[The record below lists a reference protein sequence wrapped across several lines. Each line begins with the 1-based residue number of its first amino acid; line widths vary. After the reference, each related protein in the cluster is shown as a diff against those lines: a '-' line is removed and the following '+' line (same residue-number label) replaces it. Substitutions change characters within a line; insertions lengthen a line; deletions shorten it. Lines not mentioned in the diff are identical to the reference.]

1 MTYKTVDLARE
12 GAVATLTLNR
22 PNRLNSLVPQ
32 LYRDIHDALD
42 SVRDAATIRVLLITG
57 AGRAFCSGADLK
69 NRATDLEAGEVDLAD
84 AIEQNI
90 NPLIRRIRGLD
101 KPVIAAVNGVA
112 AGAGANIALACD
124 IVVAAHSAKFIQA
137 FSRIGLASDGGGT
150 YLLPRLVGAARARA
164 LMLLAESVDAQQAA
178 DWGMI
183 WRCVEDGAL
192 MATVREIAA
201 TLAERPPL
209 ALAAV
214 KRELNAGEAAD
225 LDTML
230 DMERDLQQAQ
240 GRSADF
246 REGVAAF
253 VEKRNPVF
261 KGR

>member
-1 MTYKTVDLARE
+1 MAYETVELTKE
-12 GAVATLTLNR
+12 GAIATLTLNR
-22 PNRLNSLVPQ
+22 PDRLNSLVPQ
-32 LYRDIHDALD
+32 LYRDVHDALD
-42 SVRDAATIRVLLITG
+42 AVRDDAAVRVLVITG

-69 NRATDLEAGEVDLAD
+69 KRAADLEAGEVDLAE

-90 NPLIRRIRGLD
+90 NPLIRRIRNLD

-124 IVVAAHSAKFIQA
+124 IVIAARSAKFIQA

-164 LMLLAESVDAQQAA
+164 LMLLAEPVDAEQAA

-183 WRCVEDGAL
+183 WRCVDDEAL
-192 MATVREIAA
+192 MATVDEMAA

-246 REGVAAF
+246 REGVTAF
-253 VEKRNPVF
+253 VEKRTPVF